1 MKKKKMSLSKTIFW
15 VLIASILLCS
25 AVLIYELQQDGVLNN
40 KYIALAKVIPSQQ
53 DHWLSLFLFHEMN
66 NLFPDLAVQIIE
78 NPETGKSWKVLMED
92 VPEYYREEISDHL
105 LAIFNVLF
113 GFGFYGEKRTLNG
126 KDVYFLFRDLMP
138 WFTLEVYFQP
148 RYQVAIV
155 IDDLGY
161 NRTNA
166 ERFLKLPQK
175 ITYAVFPHLP
185 LSRSLGEKFSEHG
198 KEIIIHLPMEALDNE
213 QNNNET
219 LILRTG
225 DDEARVNDI
234 IKKAVTNLPT
244 ARGLNNHKG
253 SKATQDSELMK
264 NLMVALKKSNLMF
277 LDSVTSD
284 QSQAFDIAQELG
296 LLSFR
301 RDIFIDGNTSIEY
314 IQQKLWDAVSI
325 AKKRGYS
332 IAIGHVKSETYQAL
346 ESFFHSFNDPEVEFV
361 YLSELIQPSK
371 KKSQSAP

>member
-1 MKKKKMSLSKTIFW
+1 MKKKKMSPSKTIFW
-15 VLIASILLCS
+15 VLITAILLCS

-53 DHWLSLFLFHEMN
+53 DRWLSLFLFHEMN
-66 NLFPDLAVQIIE
+66 NLFPDLAIQVIE
-78 NPETGKSWKVLMED
+78 DPETGKSWKVMMKD
-92 VPEYYREEISDHL
+92 VPEYHRQEISNRL
-105 LAIFNVLF
+105 KAIFNVLF
-113 GFGFYGEKRTLNG
+113 GFGFYGEKRTFNE

-161 NRTNA
+161 NQTNA
-166 ERFLKLPQK
+166 ELFLKLPQK
-175 ITYAVFPHLP
+175 ITYAIFPHLP
-185 LSRSLGEKFSEHG
+185 LSRSLGKKFSENG
-198 KEIIIHLPMEALDNE
+198 KEIIIHLPMEALDSE
-213 QNNNET
+213 QNNHAT
-219 LILRTG
+219 LMLKTG

-234 IKKAVTNLPT
+234 IKKAIASLPT

-253 SKATQDSELMK
+253 SKATQDSKLMRS
-264 NLMVALKKSNLMF
+264 LMLALKNSDLWF

-284 QSQAFDIAQELG
+284 QSKAFNIAQEIG
-296 LLSFR
+296 IVSFQ
-301 RDIFIDGNTSIEY
+301 RDIFIDGDSSVEY
-314 IQQKLWDAVSI
+314 IKQKLWEAVSI

-332 IAIGHVKSETYQAL
+332 IAIGHVKPETYQAL

-361 YLSELIQPSK
+361 FLSELIQKSEK
-371 KKSQSAP
+371 KNQNTP

>member
-1 MKKKKMSLSKTIFW
+1 MKKKTMSLSKTIFW
-15 VLIASILLCS
+15 VLIASVLICS
-25 AVLIYELQQDGVLNN
+25 AVLIYEIQQDGALNN

-53 DHWLSLFLFHEMN
+53 DRWLSLFLFHEMN
-66 NLFPDLAVQIIE
+66 NLFPELTVNIIE
-78 NPETGKSWKVLMED
+78 NPETGKSWKVMMED
-92 VPEYYREEISDHL
+92 VPEYYREEISDRL

-113 GFGFYGEKRTLNG
+113 GFGFYGEKRTLNE
-126 KDVYFLFRDLMP
+126 KDVYFLFQDLMP

-185 LSRSLGEKFSEHG
+185 LSRSLGEKFSEQG

-234 IKKAVTNLPT
+234 IKKAITNLPT

-253 SKATQDSELMK
+253 SKATQDSKLMR
-264 NLMVALKKSNLMF
+264 NLMLALKKSNLMF

-284 QSQAFDIAQELG
+284 QSRAFDVAQELG

-301 RDIFIDGNTSIEY
+301 RDIFIDGDTSIEY
-314 IQQKLWDAVSI
+314 IQQKLREAVSI

-332 IAIGHVKSETYQAL
+332 IAIGHVKPETYLAL

-361 YLSELIQPSK
+361 FLSELIQQSR
-371 KKSQSAP
+371 KKSQNAP

>member
-1 MKKKKMSLSKTIFW
+1 MSPSKTVFW
-15 VLIASILLCS
+15 VLITSILLCS

-53 DHWLSLFLFHEMN
+53 DRWLSLFLFHEMN

-78 NPETGKSWKVLMED
+78 NPETGKSWKVMMKD
-92 VPEYYREEISDHL
+92 VPEYHREEISNRL
-105 LAIFNVLF
+105 QAIFNVLF
-113 GFGFYGEKRTLNG
+113 GFGFYGEKRTLNE

-148 RYQVAIV
+148 LYQVAIV

-166 ERFLKLPQK
+166 ELFLKLPQK

-185 LSRSLGEKFSEHG
+185 FSRSLGEKFSEYG
-198 KEIIIHLPMEALDNE
+198 KEILIHLPMEALDNE
-213 QNNNET
+213 QNNNEP
-219 LILRTG
+219 LILKTG

-234 IKKAVTNLPT
+234 IKKAIVNLPT

-253 SKATQDSELMK
+253 SKATQDPKLMRRLMLVLK
-264 NLMVALKKSNLMF
+264 NSNLLF

-284 QSQAFDIAQELG
+284 QSKAFDIAQEVG

-301 RDIFIDGNTSIEY
+301 RDIFIDGNTSVEY

-361 YLSELIQPSK
+361 FLSELVQPSK
-371 KKSQSAP
+371 RKSQNTP